1 MGSVSSVN
9 PGLAGLLQTLTN
21 LDSPVMTSPTVVSAL
36 EKASPTDIVQL
47 SAAAAQLQDVDAIF
61 GFSNGSN
68 ADTNDPLAS
77 LESLLDGSGTAAVP
91 GAATNAP
98 ASSSATPTASSA
110 DQMASYQASL
120 QSEETQAL
128 FGTGATGSLSD
139 SLFNVI
145 G

>member
-21 LDSPVMTSPTVVSAL
+21 LDSPVMTSPAVVSAL

-47 SAAAAQLQDVDAIF
+47 STAAAQLEDVDAIF
-61 GFSNGSN
+61 GVSNSSSTD
-68 ADTNDPLAS
+68 ASDPLAS
-77 LESLLDGSGTAAVP
+77 LENLLNGSGTSAVP
-91 GAATNAP
+91 GTA
-98 ASSSATPTASSA
+98 TASSTASPA
-110 DQMASYQASL
+110 DQIAGYQASL

>member
-47 SAAAAQLQDVDAIF
+47 STAAAQLEDVDAIF
-61 GFSNGSN
+61 GISSGSN
-68 ADTNDPLAS
+68 TNTSDPLAS
-77 LESLLDGSGTAAVP
+77 LERLLNGSGTSPVP
-91 GAATNAP
+91 
-98 ASSSATPTASSA
+98 SASSA
-110 DQMASYQASL
+110 ASPADQIASYQASL

-128 FGTGATGSLSD
+128 FGTGAISSLSD